1 MKNQIPDIFNIKE
14 VMKKF
19 LIRIDSIGFEM
30 IAGVKQMKDWYK
42 EVGERILCVRL
53 EKGYTREQLAELVSI
68 SPKFLYEIETGRKG
82 FSAYVLHNLCASL
95 SVNADYILTGTE
107 KMDGE
112 TKLLRTLQQFDGDQ
126 MEQMSIILQQVYDL
140 FH

>member
-1 MKNQIPDIFNIKE
+1 MVVRK
-14 VMKKF
+14 
-19 LIRIDSIGFEM
+19 
-30 IAGVKQMKDWYK
+30 KQMKDWYK

-53 EKGYTREQLAELVSI
+53 EQGYTREQLAELVSI

-82 FSAYVLHNLCASL
+82 LSAYVLHNLCTAL
-95 SVNADYILTGTE
+95 SVNVDYILTGVE
-107 KMDGE
+107 KIDGE